1 MERFSIENREKPN
14 LEMYKGRRL
23 HWSFYKMYIYIY
35 AHPLAGLN
43 LTLTMHI
50 NAGFLSFPVIDTI
63 EK

>member
-1 MERFSIENREKPN
+1 MARFSIENREKPN

-23 HWSFYKMYIYIY
+23 HWSFYKMYIY
-35 AHPLAGLN
+35 AHPQAGLN

-50 NAGFLSFPVIDTI
+50 NSGFLSFSVIDTI